1 MWFHPFLDSYFHT
14 GLQSILPS
22 HRKKSFSSSL
32 PFFPV
37 RKTILHVPPRGGAAC
52 AGLEWEEGEE
62 RGGWGWRTEER
73 MEEARRWGEC
83 PTSTPGSESPAPCK
97 VLFPEMH
104 LWSCISHNRLT
115 GDPSLGLPSPQ
126 IKCSRSLRQIQAQR
140 YQGTTEVAA
149 LPVGLPYLERGPGG
163 GASLGPRCS
172 LRGPVRGTGVL
183 SLPPL
188 SEGQP
193 ATQKG
198 CVGVGVGEV
207 F

>member
-1 MWFHPFLDSYFHT
+1 MDAC
-14 GLQSILPS
+14 
-22 HRKKSFSSSL
+22 
-32 PFFPV
+32 
-37 RKTILHVPPRGGAAC
+37 HVAVPKYLGG
-52 AGLEWEEGEE
+52 
-62 RGGWGWRTEER
+62 RTEER